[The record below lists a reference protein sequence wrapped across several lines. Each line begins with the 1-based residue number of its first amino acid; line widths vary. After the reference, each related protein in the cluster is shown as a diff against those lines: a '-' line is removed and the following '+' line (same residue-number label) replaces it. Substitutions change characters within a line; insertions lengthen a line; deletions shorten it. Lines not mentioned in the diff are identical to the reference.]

1 MIILTFLIFLISV
14 AILTL
19 AGSILMNSL
28 TKVTNFLGWR
38 DFVVAFLLVSLGTS
52 LPNLLMGISSA
63 LRNVPQLSFGDVL
76 GGNIVDFTL
85 VIALA
90 VLVGGNISTKGFF
103 LQTSILITS
112 FVSILPLIL
121 IFDKTLSRLDGILL
135 ILCFL
140 SYVKWLF
147 SEKKNFL
154 ELRGSLSNNSH
165 LFQNFAEFLKGIFGL
180 ILGFFFLLFS
190 ADIVVKSAI
199 GIADF
204 FHLPI
209 AILGLLLT
217 GLGNSLPELYFA
229 ILAARKKGSGG
240 LILGD
245 ALGSVVFLSTLI
257 LGIVALIQPIQIID
271 FSPFLIAR
279 FILILTA
286 ILFFIF
292 SKTNQVL
299 SRREALVLIL
309 IYFIFA
315 FSEIFNQ
322 MTK

>member
-1 MIILTFLIFLISV
+1 MIILTFLIFLISIG
-14 AILTL
+14 ILTL

-28 TKVTNFLGWR
+28 MKVSNFLGWR

-52 LPNLLMGISSA
+52 LPDLLLGVSSA
-63 LRNVPQLSFGDVL
+63 LRGVPQLSFGDVV

-90 VLVGGNISTKGFF
+90 VLVGGNLPTKGSF
-103 LQTSILITS
+103 LQSSILITS

-140 SYVKWLF
+140 FYVKWLF
-147 SEKKNFL
+147 TEKKNFL
-154 ELRGSLSNNSH
+154 ELKDSFSNNAH
-165 LFQNFAEFLKGIFGL
+165 LIPDFTEFLKGVFGL
-180 ILGFFFLLFS
+180 ILGFFLLLFS
-190 ADIVVKSAI
+190 ADSVVKSAI
-199 GIADF
+199 SIAQF
-204 FHLPI
+204 FALPI
-209 AILGLLLT
+209 AILGILLT

-229 ILAARKKGSGG
+229 ILAARKKGSSG

-245 ALGSVVFLSTLI
+245 VLGSVVFLSTLI
-257 LGIVALIQPIQIID
+257 LGIVALIQPIQIVD

-286 ILFFIF
+286 VLFFIF

-299 SRREALVLIL
+299 SRREALILIL

-322 MTK
+322 MIK

>member
-1 MIILTFLIFLISV
+1 MIILTFLIFLISIG
-14 AILTL
+14 ILTL

-28 TKVTNFLGWR
+28 MKVSNFLGWR

-52 LPNLLMGISSA
+52 LPDLLMGVSSA
-63 LRNVPQLSFGDVL
+63 LRKVPQLSFGDVV

-90 VLVGGNISTKGFF
+90 VLVGGNLSTKGSF
-103 LQTSILITS
+103 LQSSILITS

-140 SYVKWLF
+140 FYVKWLF
-147 SEKKNFL
+147 TEKKNFL
-154 ELRGSLSNNSH
+154 ELRDSFSNNAH
-165 LFQNFAEFLKGIFGL
+165 LIQDFTEFLKSIFGL
-180 ILGFFFLLFS
+180 ILGFFLLLFS
-190 ADIVVKSAI
+190 ADSVVKSAI
-199 GIADF
+199 GIAQF
-204 FHLPI
+204 FALPI
-209 AILGLLLT
+209 AILGILLT

-229 ILAARKKGSGG
+229 ILAARKKGSSG

-257 LGIVALIQPIQIID
+257 LGIVALIQPIQIVD

-286 ILFFIF
+286 VLFFIF

-322 MTK
+322 MIK